1 MDFLLQLGKISI
13 LVAIVLV
20 SFASVY
26 FVTAVDDVSSEI
38 LLDTNQTIIGQ
49 DISYPSGSPQ
59 ISSKIVTIPA
69 GSETGPHIHDYPMF
83 AYIMSGEITVD
94 YGEKGLKTYLQGDSI
109 IEAVNYTHNGKN
121 NGNEPAEILVV
132 LMGEE

>member
-1 MDFLLQLGKISI
+1 MGFLLKVGKISI
-13 LVAIVLV
+13 LVALVLV

-26 FVTAVDDVSSEI
+26 FVTAADDVSSVT

-69 GSETGPHIHDYPMF
+69 GAETGPHIHEYPMF

-94 YGEKGLKTYLQGDSI
+94 YGEEGLKTYVKGDSI

-121 NGNEPAEILVV
+121 IGKEPAEILVV

>member
-1 MDFLLQLGKISI
+1 
-13 LVAIVLV
+13 
-20 SFASVY
+20 VY
-26 FVTAVDDVSSEI
+26 FVTAADDVSSVT

-49 DISYPSGSPQ
+49 EISYPSGSPQ

-69 GSETGPHIHDYPMF
+69 GAETGPHIHEYPMF

-94 YGEKGLKTYLQGDSI
+94 YGEKGLKTYVKGDSI
-109 IEAVNYTHNGKN
+109 IEAVNYAHNGKN
-121 NGNEPAEILVV
+121 IGNEPAEILVV